1 MYASFHSTGFLIP
14 SRMCYPKPKNVR
26 HTNLLIDFA
35 SFAQMDRSRSYIY
48 DILMWKR
55 GWRSKNYVN
64 LVVESRFGAPRKQLR
79 FRGGTPT
86 TSRFMN
92 SDCCLWWY
100 KQVKTIPSISMSY
113 VHVSVF
119 IFDKSGFVCV
129 DKAKVREWEW
139 EWEWDGAVEWK
150 NGYNLPK

>member
-1 MYASFHSTGFLIP
+1 MYASFHSTGFSIP

-64 LVVESRFGAPRKQLR
+64 LVAESRFGAPRKQLR